1 MKAVFLVF
9 AAMMLSYVSSV
20 KVNGFIVNPSNNET
34 QFIQLS
40 SSIEIGKN
48 ESKDDSVPQNLKNNS
63 LFNEISGFQI
73 TGGLIGKLFSYV
85 GTVVENI
92 SGLNDREND

>member
-1 MKAVFLVF
+1 
-9 AAMMLSYVSSV
+9 
-20 KVNGFIVNPSNNET
+20 
-34 QFIQLS
+34 
-40 SSIEIGKN
+40 
-48 ESKDDSVPQNLKNNS
+48 

-92 SGLNDREND
+92 SGLNDKENDQMVENLEACRKFYDQKAKNKTVTHQYSKYGDIA